1 MLVYGDHSETLDAR
15 LELEKLRSR
24 LAGARN
30 CEGLDRHSRLV
41 GGLVE
46 GGRIAQGLADADHVG
61 AESLMAFIC
70 ELASCILRSW
80 DSRFQDSGDWP
91 DPPSIGSPA
100 PIELRLAE
108 GFAYYAV
115 YPEAYAEAARRLA
128 LSGPPRVIGI
138 RSIGTT
144 LGAVAAAALE
154 APAPITVRPSGDC
167 SARQVELPAT
177 VLDDHAHY
185 VIVDEGPGLS
195 GSSFGS
201 VADWLEDH
209 GIPPER
215 IAFITSHD
223 EELGLNA
230 SARHRQRWLRA
241 QRVPATFAFSFLADD
256 FGPLEEC
263 RGNNAFER
271 LKFLG
276 QSQRGKVLLS
286 FAGLGSIGE
295 RKLQMS
301 RALHSAG
308 LTPEPLGLIHGFL
321 AERWHDDALCL
332 APEDKP
338 VLEIGQ
344 YIGTRARLFPAG
356 EDAGATIEDLVVM
369 CRRNASLALGQDAA
383 GALDRWNAGALS
395 LAVHRVRTD
404 NRLDR
409 SSWLRLS
416 DGHLLK
422 TDAVDHH
429 CAHDLIG
436 CQDPCWDV
444 AGAIIEFA
452 LDDEE
457 ACELVRETEKSV
469 SRPLSAA
476 LIDFYQI
483 AYSCFRLGQARLAG
497 ELCTDSGESGRLSSR
512 AVRYETALM
521 PMLKEDYCCFTS
533 QKSLVD

>member
-30 CEGLDRHSRLV
+30 CEGLDRLSRLV

-61 AESLMAFIC
+61 DESLMAFIC

-100 PIELRLAE
+100 PVELRLAE

-154 APAPITVRPSGDC
+154 APAPITVRPSGHC

-263 RGNNAFER
+263 RGNNAF
-271 LKFLG
+271 
-276 QSQRGKVLLS
+276 
-286 FAGLGSIGE
+286 
-295 RKLQMS
+295 
-301 RALHSAG
+301 
-308 LTPEPLGLIHGFL
+308 
-321 AERWHDDALCL
+321 
-332 APEDKP
+332 
-338 VLEIGQ
+338 
-344 YIGTRARLFPAG
+344 
-356 EDAGATIEDLVVM
+356 
-369 CRRNASLALGQDAA
+369 
-383 GALDRWNAGALS
+383 
-395 LAVHRVRTD
+395 
-404 NRLDR
+404 
-409 SSWLRLS
+409 
-416 DGHLLK
+416 
-422 TDAVDHH
+422 
-429 CAHDLIG
+429 
-436 CQDPCWDV
+436 
-444 AGAIIEFA
+444 
-452 LDDEE
+452 
-457 ACELVRETEKSV
+457 
-469 SRPLSAA
+469 
-476 LIDFYQI
+476 
-483 AYSCFRLGQARLAG
+483 
-497 ELCTDSGESGRLSSR
+497 
-512 AVRYETALM
+512 
-521 PMLKEDYCCFTS
+521 
-533 QKSLVD
+533 

>member
-1 MLVYGDHSETLDAR
+1 MLVYGDHSERLNVELGLDR
-15 LELEKLRSR
+15 VCSR
-24 LAGARN
+24 LAEARKF
-30 CEGLDRHSRLV
+30 EGLDRHSRLV
-41 GGLVE
+41 GALVE
-46 GGRIAQGLADADHVG
+46 TGRIVQGLEDANCPQSERLVG
-61 AESLMAFIC
+61 FAC

-80 DSRFQDSGDWP
+80 DSGFQDSGDWP
-91 DPPSIGSPA
+91 DPPSIGSGVPV
-100 PIELRLAE
+100 ELKLPE
-108 GFAYYAV
+108 GFAYYAI
-115 YPEAYAEAARRLA
+115 YPEAYAEAARGLA
-128 LSGPPRVIGI
+128 LSGTPRVIGI
-138 RSIGTT
+138 RSIGTA
-144 LGAVAAAALE
+144 LGAVAAAALG
-154 APAPITVRPSGDC
+154 APPPVTVRPRGDP
-167 SARQVELPAT
+167 SARLAELPET
-177 VLDDHAHY
+177 VLDDQAHY

-195 GSSFGS
+195 GSSFGA

-209 GIPPER
+209 GVPTER
-215 IAFITSHD
+215 IAFLTSHD
-223 EELGLNA
+223 EELGPHA
-230 SARHRQRWLRA
+230 SARHRERWLRA
-241 QRVPATFAFSFLADD
+241 QRVPATFAFGFLAAA

-263 RGNNAFER
+263 RGNNPFGR

-276 QSQRGKVLLS
+276 QSPSGKVLLK

-295 RKLQMS
+295 RKLEMS

-308 LTPEPLGLIHGFL
+308 LTPEPLGLVHGFL
-321 AERWHDDALCL
+321 AEHWHDDALCL

-338 VLEIGQ
+338 VSEIGQ

-356 EDAGATIEDLVVM
+356 EGEGATIEELVLM
-369 CRRNASLALGQDAA
+369 CRRNASLAIGQDLD
-383 GALDRWNAGALS
+383 GSLDRWDAGALS
-395 LAVHRVRTD
+395 LAVQRVRTD
-404 NRLDR
+404 NKLDR

-452 LDDEE
+452 LDEEE
-457 ACELVRETEKSV
+457 ACELVCTAEQSA

-483 AYSCFRLGQARLAG
+483 AYCCFRLGQARLAG
-497 ELCTDSGESGRLSSR
+497 ELCADSGESARLSSR

-521 PMLKEDYCCFTS
+521 PMLKDDYCCFTS